1 MLVLSR
7 KTNETIQIGDDI
19 ELRILE
25 VKGDTVRIGIEAPK
39 SVDILR
45 GELVLSISQSNAEAT
60 IVDSTLFSQL
70 TKKNQLTTKKAKHD
84 SYLSDISTVSGSKE
98 FGRPFTPQATTKS
111 GLQGREPN
119 TLKEEK

>member
-19 ELRILE
+19 QLRILE

-60 IVDSTLFSQL
+60 IVDSNLFSKL
-70 TKKNQLTTKKAKHD
+70 TKKN
-84 SYLSDISTVSGSKE
+84 
-98 FGRPFTPQATTKS
+98 
-111 GLQGREPN
+111 
-119 TLKEEK
+119 